1 MHYQRTFSASD
12 EYCLRSAVVDVRFAK
27 FQGDSLFQGNDD
39 SSMLHWLMAFLDVSF
54 FDEKK
59 APIGCF

>member
-1 MHYQRTFSASD
+1 
-12 EYCLRSAVVDVRFAK
+12 VVDVRFAK